1 MPAITSGAL
10 LTKKLAELGTGETKL
25 AIARKCLSAAR
36 DAGRTATAADVVA
49 ALEAGGAPEMT
60 VLKAKALAETGEW
73 NGPPTEN
80 VTPIEELLL
89 AAEGGAP
96 AAEPAAAEPAAE
108 KPAAEKPAAKKK

>member
-73 NGPPTEN
+73 NGPPAEN

-96 AAEPAAAEPAAE
+96 AEPPAAEPEPAHEPAPAP
-108 KPAAEKPAAKKK
+108 KPAKKK